1 MGYKKS
7 FSEVDSKYWADYK
20 VRLSK
25 AQGVQDVKK
34 IFSMVIADIVKE
46 AEPDLNPTYT
56 EFAGDFELVLG
67 SEKAKYKVSPKIDE
81 DLNYRSLVEYSD
93 LPAIIERYAEMGVN
107 KIIHLGT
114 KEDAE
119 NGKKI
124 IH

>member
-34 IFSMVIADIVKE
+34 IFSMVIADMVKE
-46 AEPDLNPTYT
+46 IEVDLNPVYT
-56 EFAGDFELVLG
+56 EFGGDFELVVG
-67 SEKAKYKVSPKIDE
+67 EEKPRYKVSSKIDG
-81 DLNYRSLVEYSD
+81 DPNYINLVEYSD
-93 LPAIIERYAEMGVN
+93 LPTIIEKYAEMGVN

-114 KEDAE
+114 KEEAE